1 MSIIHYN
8 KSGSACVTQV
18 GFGEIGVGLTFSHD
32 IVKKGP
38 SRGFPVVLSFPKEG
52 TGYEIG
58 AIALIKDGPS
68 PTEAKI
74 LIDWILSVKAQ
85 NLMKK
90 WFRTPLHPR
99 AKVAQGAVT
108 TDKISLIQFDAVWAG

>member
-58 AIALIKDGPS
+58 AIALTKRWPKPNRS
-68 PTEAKI
+68 
-74 LIDWILSVKAQ
+74 Q
-85 NLMKK
+85 NLHRLDSLCKS
-90 WFRTPLHPR
+90 
-99 AKVAQGAVT
+99 AESDEKVV
-108 TDKISLIQFDAVWAG
+108 